1 MKELTIFWLVLLLL
15 ALNCEAAGP
24 VQLSGI
30 GGQTILA
37 QIASTNISNQVT
49 KASASD
55 LWSWGDIPLNSELN
69 KSGMLHEL
77 PLTPDDTSA
86 DDSVWLTTKSAELG
100 LNMTEYT

>member
-1 MKELTIFWLVLLLL
+1 MRKLIILWLVLLLL
-15 ALNCEAAGP
+15 ALNCKAAEP

-37 QIASTNISNQVT
+37 QIASTNITNHVT

-55 LWSWGDIPLNSELN
+55 LWGWGMIPLNFELN

-77 PLTPDDTSA
+77 PLTPDDA
-86 DDSVWLTTKSAELG
+86 GPDDSVWLATKSAELG